1 MKQLPFLILATVL
14 ALWIQPSFAQNIN
27 WKTLQPS
34 QKHIVN
40 LNVGFDNA
48 SVIGVGYGYHLD
60 TKMPLVLNIEY
71 SMPFGD
77 NRFDDLKTKIGGQ
90 LSVIQAGNFFTTL
103 KAYGVIRRY
112 ENDLTRMVNFGSE
125 FSATAGVYKQ
135 KWFVAG
141 EFGFDKA
148 ITTNLKHSE
157 LMKEYNPGVQ
167 SGWYLPNGGNFI
179 YGLQAGFSFKGNDL
193 YAKIGKTKAQDLE
206 TSSMIPWYFQLGW
219 SMKLMKSK

>member
-1 MKQLPFLILATVL
+1 MATILTL
-14 ALWIQPSFAQNIN
+14 TIHSSFAQNIN
-27 WKTLQPS
+27 WKNLQPS

-40 LNVGFDNA
+40 LNLGFDNA
-48 SVIGVGYGYHLD
+48 TVVGIGYGYRLT

-77 NRFDDLKTKIGGQ
+77 NTFDDHKTKIGGQ
-90 LSVIQAGNFFTTL
+90 LNVVHAGNFFTTV

-112 ENDLTRMVNFGSE
+112 ENDLTRMINFGSE
-125 FSATAGVYKQ
+125 FSATAGVYTS

-148 ITTNLKHSE
+148 ITTQLTHSD

-167 SGWYLPNGGNFI
+167 SGWYIPNGGNFI
-179 YGLQAGFSFKGNDL
+179 YGLQTGYSFKGNDL
-193 YAKIGKTKAQDLE
+193 YVKLGKTKTQDLK
-206 TSSMIPWYFQLGW
+206 TTSMIPWYFQLGW
-219 SMKLMKSK
+219 SMKLMGSKQ